1 MTTGVRIAAGFAI
14 MGLAFAL
21 ATKRARYIVDLLLH
35 GRSDPIRFK
44 YARTPANMKQHAAKV
59 LGQKKLLQWGLPG
72 SLHALTFW
80 GFLVVQVM
88 LIESIGE
95 LFSPTFAIP
104 GPFRWGWWGAFGD
117 TFICAVAFAILG
129 FAFIRIINMPQREGR
144 KSRFYGSHLLQAYV
158 ILGMIFLVVSTLAV
172 VRGARSALHTLPYA
186 NAFLSH
192 AIGRIFTNVGYSHAT
207 LRWIEDGLLLAHL
220 AVVFAFLVVVVN
232 SKHMHIFTSPINVLF
247 GRQPLALGPL
257 QPIEIDMENVTEE
270 TVFGVGKVE
279 DFSWKQLLDGVTCT
293 ECGRCQSVCPAWN
306 TGKTLN
312 PKFIITQ
319 TRDHMFE
326 KAPYLLGEKV
336 WDMNAPGSD
345 DPQHPMNKKLVG
357 DVHLE
362 ESIWACVTCGACVYE
377 CPVDIEHV
385 DAIVDMRRAQV
396 MMESNFPQ
404 EAGLMLRNLENSGN
418 PWGEAAQK
426 RLEWTKGMED
436 DIVVVNG
443 RIPADAEYLYWVG
456 CAGAFDDRAKKA
468 VRAFAELMTAAGVAF
483 AILGPQESCTG
494 DPARRIGN
502 EYLFQEMAK
511 SNIALLKSKGVRKIV
526 ASCPHC
532 FNSIAREYPQ
542 FGGNFEVLHH
552 TELLARLVA
561 DGKLVPSED
570 VNAKV
575 AYHDPCYLARHN
587 DVIEQPRTVLNSVP
601 GLTTHDPHNCKRRT
615 FCCGA
620 GGSRLWMEETAGT
633 RINSERF
640 DQMIENDPDVVSVAC
655 PYCMIMLDDAAKD
668 AVQKGKASE
677 DLRVLDVAQLLRQS
691 VIGAQKTTIAAAL
704 PAATAA
710 PAEQPGPGEAGA

>member
-1 MTTGVRIAAGFAI
+1 MTTGVRIALGFAI
-14 MGLAFAL
+14 MGVAFAL
-21 ATKRARYIVDLLLH
+21 ATTRARYLVELLLR
-35 GRSDPIRFK
+35 GRRDPERFK
-44 YARTPANMKQHAAKV
+44 YATNPSNVKYHAAKV
-59 LGQKKLLQWGLPG
+59 LGQKKLLQWEGPG
-72 SLHALTFW
+72 SLHAATFW

-95 LFSPTFAIP
+95 LFTPNFAIP
-104 GPFRWGWWGAFGD
+104 GPFRWGWWGALGD
-117 TFICAVAFAILG
+117 TFLCAVALALIG
-129 FAFIRIINMPQREGR
+129 FVIIRIKDAPKREGR
-144 KSRFYGSHLLQAYV
+144 RSRFFGSHLFAAYMV
-158 ILGMIFLVVSTLAV
+158 LLMIFGVISSVAI
-172 VRGARSALHTLPYA
+172 VRGARWALHTLPYPDA
-186 NAFLSH
+186 YLSH
-192 AIGRIFTNVGYSHAT
+192 GIGKLFVNAGYSHST
-207 LRWIEDGLLLAHL
+207 LRWIEDGALLIHL
-220 AVVFAFLVVVVN
+220 AIVFSFLIFVLN
-232 SKHMHIFTSPINVLF
+232 SKHMHIFTSPINVVF

-257 QPIEIDMENVTEE
+257 RPIEIDMENVTED

-279 DFSWKQLLDGVTCT
+279 DFTWKQLLDGYTCT

-319 TRDHMFE
+319 TRDHLFQ

-345 DPQHPMNKKLVG
+345 DPESPMNRKLVG
-357 DVHLE
+357 DVHLP

-385 DAIVDMRRAQV
+385 DHIVDMRRAQV
-396 MMESNFPQ
+396 MMESEFPQ

-426 RLEWTKGMED
+426 RLDWTKGLEEH
-436 DIVVVNG
+436 IVVVNG

-468 VRAFAELMTAAGVAF
+468 VRAFAELMVEAGVAF

-511 SNIALLKSKGVRKIV
+511 QNIAMLKEKGVRKIV

-542 FGGNFEVLHH
+542 FGGTFEVIHH
-552 TELLARLVA
+552 TDLLARLIA
-561 DGKLVPSED
+561 DGKLKPTENVD
-570 VNAKV
+570 KKV
-575 AYHDPCYLARHN
+575 SYHDPCYLARHN
-587 DVIEQPRTVLNSVP
+587 DVIEQPRQVLDAVP

-620 GGSRLWMEETAGT
+620 GGSRLWMEETVGT
-633 RINSERF
+633 RINAERF
-640 DQMIENDPDVVSVAC
+640 DQMIANDPDIVSVAC

-691 VIGAQKTTIAAAL
+691 VNGAPKVTIGAAP
-704 PAATAA
+704 PAAVST
-710 PAEQPGPGEAGA
+710 PGDQHQPGEPGA

>member
-1 MTTGVRIAAGFAI
+1 MNTGVRIAAGFAI
-14 MGLAFAL
+14 IFLAFAL
-21 ATKRARYIVDLLLH
+21 ATKCVRYIVDLLLH

-44 YARTPANMKQHAAKV
+44 YARTPGNMKYHAAKV
-59 LGQKKLLQWGLPG
+59 LGQKKLFQWEGPG

-80 GFLVVQVM
+80 GFLIVQVM
-88 LIESIGE
+88 LIESVGE
-95 LFSPTFAIP
+95 LFSPNFAIP
-104 GPFRWGWWGAFGD
+104 GPFRWGWWGALGD
-117 TFICAVAFAILG
+117 TFLCAVAFALIG
-129 FAFIRIINMPQREGR
+129 FTIIRIKHRPKREGR
-144 KSRFYGSHLLQAYV
+144 KSRFFGSHLWQAYL
-158 ILGMIFLVVSTLAV
+158 ILVMIFGVISTVAV
-172 VRGARSALHTLPYA
+172 VRGARWALHTLPYPNAYLSHGIGKLFA
-186 NAFLSH
+186 NA
-192 AIGRIFTNVGYSHAT
+192 GYGHST
-207 LRWIEDGLLLAHL
+207 LRWIEDGALLTHL
-220 AVVFAFLVVVVN
+220 AVVFAFLVIVVN
-232 SKHMHIFTSPINVLF
+232 SKHMHIFSSPVNVLF

-257 QPIEIDMENVTEE
+257 QPIEIDMENVTED
-270 TVFGVGKVE
+270 TVFGVGKLE
-279 DFSWKQLLDGVTCT
+279 DFTWKQLLDGVTCT

-326 KAPYLLGEKV
+326 KAPYLLGETV
-336 WDMNAPGSD
+336 WDMNAPGGD
-345 DPQHPMNKKLVG
+345 DPQHPMNRKLVG

-396 MMESNFPQ
+396 MMESSFPQ

-426 RLEWTKGMED
+426 RLDWTKGLEEH
-436 DIVVVNG
+436 IVVVNG

-468 VRAFAELMTAAGVAF
+468 VRAFAELMVQAGVPF

-502 EYLFQEMAK
+502 EYLFQEIAK
-511 SNIALLKSKGVRKIV
+511 ANIEMLKSKGVRKIV

-542 FGGNFEVLHH
+542 FGGDFEVLHH
-552 TELLARLVA
+552 TELLARLIA
-561 DGKLVPSED
+561 EGKLTPSED
-570 VNAKV
+570 VNKKV

-587 DVIEQPRTVLNSVP
+587 DVIEQPRNVLSSVP
-601 GLTTHDPHNCKRRT
+601 GLETHDPHNCKRRT

-633 RINSERF
+633 RINAERF
-640 DQMIENDPDVVSVAC
+640 DQMIANNPDVVSVAC

-668 AVQKGKASE
+668 AVQQGKASE
-677 DLRVLDVAQLLRQS
+677 DLKVLDVAQLLRQS
-691 VIGAQKTTIAAAL
+691 VRGAPKTMIAAAA
-704 PAATAA
+704 PATAS
-710 PAEQPGPGEAGA
+710 GPGEQHQPGEPGA

>member
-14 MGLAFAL
+14 MGIAFGL
-21 ATKRARYIVDLLLH
+21 ATTRVRYLVELLLR
-35 GRSDPIRFK
+35 GRRDPERFEYIRNPTNIK
-44 YARTPANMKQHAAKV
+44 YHAEKV
-59 LGQKKLLQWGLPG
+59 LGQKKLFQWEFPG
-72 SLHALTFW
+72 TLHALTFW
-80 GFLVVQVM
+80 GFLVVQIM
-88 LIESIGE
+88 LIESVGE

-104 GPFRWGWWGAFGD
+104 GPFRWGWWGALGD
-117 TFICAVAFAILG
+117 TFLCAVALALLG
-129 FAFIRIINMPQREGR
+129 FTIIRIKNTPRREGR
-144 KSRFYGSHLLQAYV
+144 KSRFFGSHLWQAYL
-158 ILGMIFLVVSTLAV
+158 ILFMIFGVVSTVAV
-172 VRGARSALHTLPYA
+172 VRGARWALHTLPYP
-186 NAFLSH
+186 NAYLSH
-192 AIGRIFTNVGYSHAT
+192 GIGKLLTNAGYSHST
-207 LRWIEDGLLLAHL
+207 LRYIEDGALLLHL
-220 AVVFAFLVVVVN
+220 AVVFTFLLIVVN
-232 SKHMHIFTSPINVLF
+232 SKHMHIFTSPFNVAF

-257 QPIEIDMENVTEE
+257 RPIEIDMENVTED

-279 DFSWKQLLDGVTCT
+279 DFTWKQLLDGFTCT

-319 TRDHMFE
+319 TRDHLFE

-336 WDMNAPGSD
+336 WDMSAPGAD
-345 DPQHPMNKKLVG
+345 DPDNPMNKKLVG

-385 DAIVDMRRAQV
+385 DAIVDMRRSQV
-396 MMESNFPQ
+396 MMESSFPQ

-426 RLEWTKGMED
+426 RLDWTKGLEEH
-436 DIVVVNG
+436 IVVVNG

-468 VRAFAELMTAAGVAF
+468 VRAFAELMVEAGVAF

-511 SNIALLKSKGVRKIV
+511 QNIALLKSKGVRKIV

-532 FNSIAREYPQ
+532 FNSIGREYPQ
-542 FGGNFEVLHH
+542 FGGTFEVIHH
-552 TELLARLVA
+552 TDLLARLIK
-561 DGKLVPSED
+561 DGKLKPRES

-575 AYHDPCYLARHN
+575 SYHDPCYLARHN
-587 DVIEQPRTVLNSVP
+587 DVIEQPRNVLNAVP
-601 GLTTHDPHNCKRRT
+601 GLESHDPHNCKRRT

-620 GGSRLWMEETAGT
+620 GGSRLWMEETVGT

-640 DQMIENDPDVVSVAC
+640 DQMIANDPDIVSVAC

-668 AVQKGKASE
+668 AVQKGKVSE

-691 VIGAQKTTIAAAL
+691 VNGASKVTISAAP
-704 PAATAA
+704 PAAVST
-710 PAEQPGPGEAGA
+710 PGDQHQPGAPGA

>member
-1 MTTGVRIAAGFAI
+1 MNTGVRIAAGFAI
-14 MGLAFAL
+14 IFLAFAL
-21 ATKRARYIVDLLLH
+21 ATKRVRYIVDLLLH

-44 YARTPANMKQHAAKV
+44 YARTPGNMKYHAAKV
-59 LGQKKLLQWGLPG
+59 LGQKKLFQWEGPG

-80 GFLVVQVM
+80 GFLIVQVM
-88 LIESIGE
+88 LIESVGE
-95 LFSPTFAIP
+95 LFSPNFAIP
-104 GPFRWGWWGAFGD
+104 GPFRWGWWGALGD
-117 TFICAVAFAILG
+117 TFLCAVAFALIG
-129 FAFIRIINMPQREGR
+129 FTIIRIKHRPKREGR
-144 KSRFYGSHLLQAYV
+144 KSRFFGSHLWQAYL
-158 ILGMIFLVVSTLAV
+158 ILVMIFGVISTVAV
-172 VRGARSALHTLPYA
+172 VRGARWALHTLPYPNAYLSHGIGKLFA
-186 NAFLSH
+186 NA
-192 AIGRIFTNVGYSHAT
+192 GYGHST
-207 LRWIEDGLLLAHL
+207 LRWIEDGALLTHL
-220 AVVFAFLVVVVN
+220 AVVFAFLVIVVN
-232 SKHMHIFTSPINVLF
+232 SKHMHIFSSPVNVLF

-257 QPIEIDMENVTEE
+257 QPIEIDMENVTED
-270 TVFGVGKVE
+270 TVFGVGKLE
-279 DFSWKQLLDGVTCT
+279 DFTWKQLLDGVTCT

-326 KAPYLLGEKV
+326 KAPYLLGETV
-336 WDMNAPGSD
+336 WDMNAPGGD

-396 MMESNFPQ
+396 MMESSFPQ

-426 RLEWTKGMED
+426 RLDWTKGLEEH
-436 DIVVVNG
+436 IVVVNG

-468 VRAFAELMTAAGVAF
+468 VRAFAELMVQAGVPF

-502 EYLFQEMAK
+502 EYLFQEIAK
-511 SNIALLKSKGVRKIV
+511 ANIEMLKSKGVRKIV

-542 FGGNFEVLHH
+542 FGGDFEVLHH
-552 TELLARLVA
+552 TELLARLIA
-561 DGKLVPSED
+561 EGKLTPSED
-570 VNAKV
+570 VNKKV

-587 DVIEQPRTVLNSVP
+587 DVIEQPRNVLSSVP
-601 GLTTHDPHNCKRRT
+601 GLETHDPHNCKRRT

-633 RINSERF
+633 RINAERF
-640 DQMIENDPDVVSVAC
+640 DQMIANNPDVVSVAC

-668 AVQKGKASE
+668 AVQQGKASE
-677 DLRVLDVAQLLRQS
+677 DLKVLDVAQLLRQS
-691 VIGAQKTTIAAAL
+691 VRGAPKTMIAAAA
-704 PAATAA
+704 PATAS
-710 PAEQPGPGEAGA
+710 GPGEQHQPGEPGA

>member
-1 MTTGVRIAAGFAI
+1 
-14 MGLAFAL
+14 
-21 ATKRARYIVDLLLH
+21 
-35 GRSDPIRFK
+35 
-44 YARTPANMKQHAAKV
+44 
-59 LGQKKLLQWGLPG
+59 
-72 SLHALTFW
+72 
-80 GFLVVQVM
+80 
-88 LIESIGE
+88 
-95 LFSPTFAIP
+95 
-104 GPFRWGWWGAFGD
+104 
-117 TFICAVAFAILG
+117 
-129 FAFIRIINMPQREGR
+129 
-144 KSRFYGSHLLQAYV
+144 
-158 ILGMIFLVVSTLAV
+158 
-172 VRGARSALHTLPYA
+172 
-186 NAFLSH
+186 
-192 AIGRIFTNVGYSHAT
+192 
-207 LRWIEDGLLLAHL
+207 
-220 AVVFAFLVVVVN
+220 
-232 SKHMHIFTSPINVLF
+232 KHMHIFSSPVNVLF

-257 QPIEIDMENVTEE
+257 QPIEIDMENVTED
-270 TVFGVGKVE
+270 TVFGVGKLE
-279 DFSWKQLLDGVTCT
+279 DFTWKQLLDGVTCT

-326 KAPYLLGEKV
+326 KAPYLLGETV
-336 WDMNAPGSD
+336 WDMNAPGGD

-396 MMESNFPQ
+396 MMESSFPQ

-426 RLEWTKGMED
+426 RLDWTKGLEEH
-436 DIVVVNG
+436 IVVVNG

-468 VRAFAELMTAAGVAF
+468 VRAFAELMVQAGVPF

-502 EYLFQEMAK
+502 EYLFQEIAK
-511 SNIALLKSKGVRKIV
+511 ANIEMLKSKGVRKIV

-542 FGGNFEVLHH
+542 FGGDFEVLHH
-552 TELLARLVA
+552 TELLARLIA
-561 DGKLVPSED
+561 EGKLTPSED
-570 VNAKV
+570 VNKKV

-587 DVIEQPRTVLNSVP
+587 DVIEQPRNVLSSVP
-601 GLTTHDPHNCKRRT
+601 GLETHDPHNCKRRT

-633 RINSERF
+633 RINAERF
-640 DQMIENDPDVVSVAC
+640 DQMIANNPDVVSVAC

-668 AVQKGKASE
+668 AVQQGKASE
-677 DLRVLDVAQLLRQS
+677 DLKVLDVAQLLRQS
-691 VIGAQKTTIAAAL
+691 VRGAPKTMIAAAA
-704 PAATAA
+704 PATAS
-710 PAEQPGPGEAGA
+710 GPGEQHQPGEPGA